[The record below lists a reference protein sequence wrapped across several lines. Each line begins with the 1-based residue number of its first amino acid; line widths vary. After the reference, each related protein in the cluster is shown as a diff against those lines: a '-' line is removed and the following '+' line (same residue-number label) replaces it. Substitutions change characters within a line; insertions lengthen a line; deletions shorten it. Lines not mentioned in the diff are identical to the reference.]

1 MVPIT
6 LSVNPK
12 GQNVELY
19 DTLILFFNCI
29 WVPLKQKKKI
39 HGTYV
44 KCVLNEK
51 INSQGTD
58 LKQTH
63 TIKLSL
69 CQPYIQNDKDSFRI
83 LYT

>member
-29 WVPLKQKKKI
+29 WVPLKQKKKYMG
-39 HGTYV
+39 HM
-44 KCVLNEK
+44 
-51 INSQGTD
+51 
-58 LKQTH
+58 
-63 TIKLSL
+63 
-69 CQPYIQNDKDSFRI
+69 
-83 LYT
+83 

>member
-29 WVPLKQKKKI
+29 WVPLKQNKKYMG
-39 HGTYV
+39 HM
-44 KCVLNEK
+44 
-51 INSQGTD
+51 
-58 LKQTH
+58 
-63 TIKLSL
+63 
-69 CQPYIQNDKDSFRI
+69 
-83 LYT
+83 